1 MLALVW
7 QQQARRYPVDHI
19 SAHLQGTEAVPSAVH
34 TAPLRAALPRVIQLQ
49 LPASRRRIV
58 ADWSWPATP
67 QVGDYVDIKVNAA
80 VHKGMP
86 FKFYHGRT
94 GIVWNVTK
102 RALGVELNK
111 VVSSRPDAAHTLPS
125 PAVSCPTRR

>member
-1 MLALVW
+1 M
-7 QQQARRYPVDHI
+7 
-19 SAHLQGTEAVPSAVH
+19 
-34 TAPLRAALPRVIQLQ
+34 
-49 LPASRRRIV
+49 
-58 ADWSWPATP
+58 
-67 QVGDYVDIKVNAA
+67 DIKVNAS

-111 VVSSRPDAAHTLPS
+111 VVRPLPPRQTGLRAWPQRESETLSVAACRATGWEPADQEAHPRACGARYAQPLPGGFLEA
-125 PAVSCPTRR
+125 PRGE

>member
-1 MLALVW
+1 
-7 QQQARRYPVDHI
+7 
-19 SAHLQGTEAVPSAVH
+19 
-34 TAPLRAALPRVIQLQ
+34 
-49 LPASRRRIV
+49 
-58 ADWSWPATP
+58 
-67 QVGDYVDIKVNAA
+67 VGDYVDIKVNAA

>member
-1 MLALVW
+1 M
-7 QQQARRYPVDHI
+7 
-19 SAHLQGTEAVPSAVH
+19 
-34 TAPLRAALPRVIQLQ
+34 
-49 LPASRRRIV
+49 
-58 ADWSWPATP
+58 
-67 QVGDYVDIKVNAA
+67 DIKVNAA

-111 VVSSRPDAAHTLPS
+111 VVRPGGMS
-125 PAVSCPTRR
+125 PGRRTPRRGGATGRGD

>member
-1 MLALVW
+1 
-7 QQQARRYPVDHI
+7 
-19 SAHLQGTEAVPSAVH
+19 
-34 TAPLRAALPRVIQLQ
+34 
-49 LPASRRRIV
+49 
-58 ADWSWPATP
+58 
-67 QVGDYVDIKVNAA
+67 VGDYVDIKVNAS

-111 VVSSRPDAAHTLPS
+111 VVRPLAPWQIALRACPRRESETLSVAA
-125 PAVSCPTRR
+125 

>member
-1 MLALVW
+1 MPAAWCPVG
-7 QQQARRYPVDHI
+7 RRGQPADP
-19 SAHLQGTEAVPSAVH
+19 AVRV
-34 TAPLRAALPRVIQLQ
+34 APLR
-49 LPASRRRIV
+49 
-58 ADWSWPATP
+58 
-67 QVGDYVDIKVNAA
+67 QVGDYVDIKVNAS

-111 VVSSRPDAAHTLPS
+111 VVRPLAP
-125 PAVSCPTRR
+125 

>member
-1 MLALVW
+1 M
-7 QQQARRYPVDHI
+7 
-19 SAHLQGTEAVPSAVH
+19 
-34 TAPLRAALPRVIQLQ
+34 
-49 LPASRRRIV
+49 
-58 ADWSWPATP
+58 
-67 QVGDYVDIKVNAA
+67 DIKVNAS

-111 VVSSRPDAAHTLPS
+111 VVRPLAP
-125 PAVSCPTRR
+125 